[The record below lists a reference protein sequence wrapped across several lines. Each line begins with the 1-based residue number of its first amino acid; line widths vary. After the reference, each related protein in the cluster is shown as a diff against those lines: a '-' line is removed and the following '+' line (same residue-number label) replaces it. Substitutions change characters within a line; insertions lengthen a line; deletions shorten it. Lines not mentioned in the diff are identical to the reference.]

1 MNTDEKL
8 QKVLA
13 RAGLGSRRQMEV
25 AISEGKAKVNGKVA
39 TLGDRVS
46 DADKITFNGKPVKSA
61 DAKTQRLRV
70 ILYNKPEGEIC
81 TKSDPEGRPTVF
93 SKLPVL
99 NEGRWISV
107 GRLDFNTSGLLLFSN
122 NGDLANKL
130 MHPSSSIDREYLVR
144 VFGDYNEDVKKRLL
158 EGVLLEDGVAKFTDI
173 KEHGDE
179 TKNRWFY
186 CTVMEGRNRE
196 VRRLWE
202 SQNFKVSR
210 LKRVRFGNIFIP
222 SYVRVGQWVELT
234 DREINDLAATAD
246 YTLPEQ
252 VRPFTVKEK
261 EDYERRQRRMKN
273 RSNRQSN
280 KKK

>member
-39 TLGDRVS
+39 TLGDRVTES
-46 DADKITFNGKPVKSA
+46 DKIIFNGKPVKTGDVNA
-61 DAKTQRLRV
+61 QRLRV

-93 SKLPVL
+93 TKLPIL
-99 NEGRWISV
+99 NEGRWISI

-130 MHPSSSIDREYLVR
+130 MHPSSSIDREYMVR
-144 VFGDYNEDVKKRLL
+144 VFGDYDESVKKRLL
-158 EGVLLEDGVAKFTDI
+158 EGVQLEDGVAKFTDI

-179 TKNRWFY
+179 SKNRWFY
-186 CTVMEGRNRE
+186 CTLMEGRNRE

-202 SQNFKVSR
+202 SQGFKVSR

-234 DREINDLAATAD
+234 DKEISDLAITAT
-246 YTLPEQ
+246 YTLPQ
-252 VRPFTVKEK
+252 KTRPFTSKEK
-261 EDYERRQRRMKN
+261 DDYERCQRRMKN
-273 RSNRQSN
+273 RSNRSSN
-280 KKK
+280 RKR